1 MRWNEGGNA
10 HGRALTRTLATSALQ
25 ETSFRAR
32 IGGLGLPEKVQAHLE
47 KFGAGSL
54 KTGPKSP
61 LEISRGDEFSLRIEG
76 VFTLA
81 VIRASFFPNPVLT
94 PKEGGVYIRPTP
106 DAAPLSGPHEGVSLK
121 GCGAKNFLGN

>member
-1 MRWNEGGNA
+1 MKEEMRMDA
-10 HGRALTRTLATSALQ
+10 RSHV
-25 ETSFRAR
+25 RAR
-32 IGGLGLPEKVQAHLE
+32 RARFRKLPFAPGSAAWGLPEKVQAHLE